1 MKKVVEVYGKTV
13 ESAIA
18 DAAVQLGVDREH
30 LSYEIL
36 EEPKRGFLGFGEV
49 PAKVRI
55 SYDTGDEDVAIDFV
69 RTLIED
75 MGIDAVAEISDVG
88 GGKLINITGGDA
100 GILIGHHGATL
111 DAIQYLVNL
120 AANKRSDMLRRE
132 EEAASAARSE
142 EDEPASAARSEE
154 DEPAENEYSYD
165 EGGIKNQMTERS
177 RTVGKGYV
185 RITLDIE
192 GYREKREQTL
202 RALARRM
209 AYRVQKYKKSVTLEP
224 MNPYERRIIHS
235 EVQNIPGVT
244 TISVGNDTD
253 RKIIIYSEEVGMPRY
268 RSGDRRGYNNG
279 GRGGYRSNNYGDRRE
294 NRSDYVSDYEK
305 DNGGDDYDGE

>member
-142 EDEPASAARSEE
+142 EDEPA
-154 DEPAENEYSYD
+154 ENEDSYD

-294 NRSDYVSDYEK
+294 NRSDYESDYEK

>member
-55 SYDTGDEDVAIDFV
+55 TYDTGDEDVAIDFV

-132 EEAASAARSE
+132 EEAASAARG
-142 EDEPASAARSEE
+142 EE
-154 DEPAENEYSYD
+154 DEPAENEDSYD

-268 RSGDRRGYNNG
+268 RSGDRRGYNTG
-279 GRGGYRSNNYGDRRE
+279 GRGDYRSNNYGDRRE
-294 NRSDYVSDYEK
+294 NRSDYESDYDK

>member
-142 EDEPASAARSEE
+142 EDEPA
-154 DEPAENEYSYD
+154 ENEDSYD

-294 NRSDYVSDYEK
+294 NRSDYESDYDK

>member
-120 AANKRSDMLRRE
+120 AANKRSDMFRRE

-142 EDEPASAARSEE
+142 EDEPAES
-154 DEPAENEYSYD
+154 EYSYD

-294 NRSDYVSDYEK
+294 NRSDYESDYEK

>member
-55 SYDTGDEDVAIDFV
+55 SYDTGDEDVAIDFI

-142 EDEPASAARSEE
+142 EDEPAES
-154 DEPAENEYSYD
+154 EYSYD

-294 NRSDYVSDYEK
+294 NRSDYESDYEK

>member
-75 MGIDAVAEISDVG
+75 MGIDAVAEISNVG

-142 EDEPASAARSEE
+142 EDEPAES
-154 DEPAENEYSYD
+154 EYSYD

-294 NRSDYVSDYEK
+294 NRSDYESDYEK

>member
-132 EEAASAARSE
+132 E
-142 EDEPASAARSEE
+142 

-268 RSGDRRGYNNG
+268 RSGDRRGYSNG

-294 NRSDYVSDYEK
+294 NRSDYESDYEK

>member
-88 GGKLINITGGDA
+88 GGKLAPEQVRDV
-100 GILIGHHGATL
+100 L
-111 DAIQYLVNL
+111 L
-120 AANKRSDMLRRE
+120 ACD
-132 EEAASAARSE
+132 
-142 EDEPASAARSEE
+142 
-154 DEPAENEYSYD
+154 
-165 EGGIKNQMTERS
+165 
-177 RTVGKGYV
+177 
-185 RITLDIE
+185 
-192 GYREKREQTL
+192 REQAGPTL
-202 RALARRM
+202 PACGLF
-209 AYRVQKYKKSVTLEP
+209 
-224 MNPYERRIIHS
+224 MNRLWYD
-235 EVQNIPGVT
+235 
-244 TISVGNDTD
+244 DTPELD
-253 RKIIIYSEEVGMPRY
+253 RFHL
-268 RSGDRRGYNNG
+268 
-279 GRGGYRSNNYGDRRE
+279 
-294 NRSDYVSDYEK
+294 SD
-305 DNGGDDYDGE
+305 

>member
-111 DAIQYLVNL
+111 DAIQYLVTL

-142 EDEPASAARSEE
+142 EDEPAES
-154 DEPAENEYSYD
+154 EYSYD

-294 NRSDYVSDYEK
+294 NRSDYESDYEK

>member
-132 EEAASAARSE
+132 EEAASAARG
-142 EDEPASAARSEE
+142 EE
-154 DEPAENEYSYD
+154 DEPAENEDSYD

-294 NRSDYVSDYEK
+294 NRSDYESDYEK

>member
-120 AANKRSDMLRRE
+120 AANKRSDMLRR
-132 EEAASAARSE
+132 
-142 EDEPASAARSEE
+142 EE

-294 NRSDYVSDYEK
+294 NRSDYESDYEK

>member
-111 DAIQYLVNL
+111 DAFQYLVNL

-142 EDEPASAARSEE
+142 EDEPAES
-154 DEPAENEYSYD
+154 EYSYD

-294 NRSDYVSDYEK
+294 NRSDYESDYEK

>member
-132 EEAASAARSE
+132 EEAASAAR
-142 EDEPASAARSEE
+142 RGE

-294 NRSDYVSDYEK
+294 NRSDYESDYEK

>member
-132 EEAASAARSE
+132 EEAASAARG
-142 EDEPASAARSEE
+142 EE
-154 DEPAENEYSYD
+154 DEPAENEDSYD

-279 GRGGYRSNNYGDRRE
+279 GRGDYRSNNYGDRRE
-294 NRSDYVSDYEK
+294 NRSDYESDYDK

>member
-120 AANKRSDMLRRE
+120 AANKRSVMLRR
-132 EEAASAARSE
+132 
-142 EDEPASAARSEE
+142 EE

-294 NRSDYVSDYEK
+294 NRSDYESDYEK

>member
-142 EDEPASAARSEE
+142 EDEPA
-154 DEPAENEYSYD
+154 ENEYSYGRGRHQKSD
-165 EGGIKNQMTERS
+165 DRALENGRQG
-177 RTVGKGYV
+177 GYV

-268 RSGDRRGYNNG
+268 RFGDRRGYNNG

-294 NRSDYVSDYEK
+294 NRSDYESDYEK

>member
-142 EDEPASAARSEE
+142 EDEPAES
-154 DEPAENEYSYD
+154 EYSYD

-268 RSGDRRGYNNG
+268 HSGDRRGYNNG

-294 NRSDYVSDYEK
+294 NRSDYESDYEK

>member
-132 EEAASAARSE
+132 EEAASAARGE
-142 EDEPASAARSEE
+142 EDES
-154 DEPAENEYSYD
+154 AENEDSYD

-294 NRSDYVSDYEK
+294 NRSDYESDYEK

>member
-120 AANKRSDMLRRE
+120 AA
-132 EEAASAARSE
+132 
-142 EDEPASAARSEE
+142 
-154 DEPAENEYSYD
+154 
-165 EGGIKNQMTERS
+165 
-177 RTVGKGYV
+177 
-185 RITLDIE
+185 
-192 GYREKREQTL
+192 
-202 RALARRM
+202 
-209 AYRVQKYKKSVTLEP
+209 
-224 MNPYERRIIHS
+224 
-235 EVQNIPGVT
+235 
-244 TISVGNDTD
+244 
-253 RKIIIYSEEVGMPRY
+253 
-268 RSGDRRGYNNG
+268 
-279 GRGGYRSNNYGDRRE
+279 
-294 NRSDYVSDYEK
+294 
-305 DNGGDDYDGE
+305 

>member
-132 EEAASAARSE
+132 EEAASAARG
-142 EDEPASAARSEE
+142 EE
-154 DEPAENEYSYD
+154 DEPAENEDSYD

-294 NRSDYVSDYEK
+294 NRSDYESDYDK

>member
-142 EDEPASAARSEE
+142 EDEPA
-154 DEPAENEYSYD
+154 ENEYSYD

-279 GRGGYRSNNYGDRRE
+279 GRGGYRSNNYGDRKE
-294 NRSDYVSDYEK
+294 NRSDYESDYEK

>member
-132 EEAASAARSE
+132 EEAASAARSK
-142 EDEPASAARSEE
+142 E

-294 NRSDYVSDYEK
+294 NRSDYESDYEK

>member
-132 EEAASAARSE
+132 EEAASAAR
-142 EDEPASAARSEE
+142 REE
-154 DEPAENEYSYD
+154 DEPAESEYSYD

-294 NRSDYVSDYEK
+294 NRSDYESDYEK

>member
-55 SYDTGDEDVAIDFV
+55 SYDTGDEDTAIDFV
-69 RTLIED
+69 RRLIED
-75 MGIDAVAEISDVG
+75 MGIDAQAEISDIS
-88 GGKLINITGGDA
+88 GGKLISISGSDA
-100 GILIGHHGATL
+100 GVLIGHHGATL
-111 DAIQYLVNL
+111 DALQYLVNL
-120 AANKRSDMLRRE
+120 AANKRSDILRRE
-132 EEAASAARSE
+132 EEAAAEAEPEPEPEPELE
-142 EDEPASAARSEE
+142 EDDGS
-154 DEPAENEYSYD
+154 
-165 EGGIKNQMTERS
+165 IKNQMTERS

-192 GYREKREQTL
+192 NYREKREQTL

-235 EVQNIPGVT
+235 EVQNISGVT
-244 TISVGNDTD
+244 TISVGSDTD
-253 RKIIIYSEEVGMPRY
+253 RKIIIYSEEMGMPRLRTND
-268 RSGDRRGYNNG
+268 RSGRGNG
-279 GRGGYRSNNYGDRRE
+279 GRGGRSTYRSGRDG
-294 NRSDYVSDYEK
+294 YVSDRRKETEQEYDSESYT
-305 DNGGDDYDGE
+305 DSEPENGYDDE

>member
-18 DAAVQLGVDREH
+18 DAAVQLGVDREQ

-120 AANKRSDMLRRE
+120 AANKRSDMLRR
-132 EEAASAARSE
+132 
-142 EDEPASAARSEE
+142 EE

-294 NRSDYVSDYEK
+294 NRSDYESDYEK

>member
-132 EEAASAARSE
+132 E
-142 EDEPASAARSEE
+142 
-154 DEPAENEYSYD
+154 DEPAENEYIYD

-294 NRSDYVSDYEK
+294 NRSDYESDYEK

>member
-142 EDEPASAARSEE
+142 EDEPA
-154 DEPAENEYSYD
+154 ENEYSYD

-192 GYREKREQTL
+192 GYREKREPDAPRTRTPHGIQ
-202 RALARRM
+202 
-209 AYRVQKYKKSVTLEP
+209 S
-224 MNPYERRIIHS
+224 S
-235 EVQNIPGVT
+235 EVQ
-244 TISVGNDTD
+244 
-253 RKIIIYSEEVGMPRY
+253 EERYPRADE
-268 RSGDRRGYNNG
+268 SL
-279 GRGGYRSNNYGDRRE
+279 
-294 NRSDYVSDYEK
+294 
-305 DNGGDDYDGE
+305 

>member
-132 EEAASAARSE
+132 EEAASAVRGE
-142 EDEPASAARSEE
+142 EDES
-154 DEPAENEYSYD
+154 AENEDSYD

-294 NRSDYVSDYEK
+294 NRSDYDSDYEK

>member
-55 SYDTGDEDVAIDFV
+55 SYDTGDEDVAIDFI

-75 MGIDAVAEISDVG
+75 MGIDAEAEISDVG
-88 GGKLINITGGDA
+88 GGKLINISGSDA

-111 DAIQYLVNL
+111 DAIQYLLNL

-132 EEAASAARSE
+132 EEAASADIGE
-142 EDEPASAARSEE
+142 EDEPA
-154 DEPAENEYSYD
+154 DEGDSYD
-165 EGGIKNQMTERS
+165 DGGIRNQMTERS

-185 RITLDIE
+185 RITLDVE
-192 GYREKREQTL
+192 GYRAKREQTL

-244 TISVGNDTD
+244 TISVGSDTD
-253 RKIIIYSEEVGMPRY
+253 RKIVIYCEEVGMPRY
-268 RSGDRRGYNNG
+268 RSGDRRGYNGN
-279 GRGGYRSNNYGDRRE
+279 RGGYRRDRYDDGR
-294 NRSDYVSDYEK
+294 RSDSDYESDYNK
-305 DNGGDDYDGE
+305 DNGGDDYDDE

>member
-142 EDEPASAARSEE
+142 EDEPAES
-154 DEPAENEYSYD
+154 EYSYD

-224 MNPYERRIIHS
+224 VNPYERRIIHS

-294 NRSDYVSDYEK
+294 NRSDYESDYEK

>member
-111 DAIQYLVNL
+111 DAIHYLVNL

-142 EDEPASAARSEE
+142 EDEPAES
-154 DEPAENEYSYD
+154 EYSYD

-294 NRSDYVSDYEK
+294 NRSDYESDYEK

>member
-142 EDEPASAARSEE
+142 EDEPAES
-154 DEPAENEYSYD
+154 EYSYD

-294 NRSDYVSDYEK
+294 NRSDYESDYEK

>member
-142 EDEPASAARSEE
+142 EDEPAES
-154 DEPAENEYSYD
+154 EYSYD

-209 AYRVQKYKKSVTLEP
+209 AYGVQKYKKSVTLEP

-294 NRSDYVSDYEK
+294 NRSDYESDYEK

>member
-18 DAAVQLGVDREH
+18 DAAVQLCVDREH

-142 EDEPASAARSEE
+142 EDEPAES
-154 DEPAENEYSYD
+154 EYSYD

-294 NRSDYVSDYEK
+294 NRSDYESDYEK

>member
-75 MGIDAVAEISDVG
+75 MGIDAVAEISDVS

-142 EDEPASAARSEE
+142 EDEPAES
-154 DEPAENEYSYD
+154 EYSYD

-294 NRSDYVSDYEK
+294 NRSDYESDYEK

>member
-1 MKKVVEVYGKTV
+1 MIKTL
-13 ESAIA
+13 EKSARTEDEAIA
-18 DAAVQLGVDREH
+18 AALAELGLDRDDV
-30 LSYEIL
+30 SVEIV
-36 EEPKRGFLGFGEV
+36 ERAKSGFLGIGASPAVIRVSYEAEDEPAAPAAAPKAEAPAA
-49 PAKVRI
+49 PAKAAAAAVV
-55 SYDTGDEDVAIDFV
+55 DEN
-69 RTLIED
+69 ED
-75 MGIDAVAEISDVG
+75 YAEIRRFLTGLLERMGVTADIEISPRENG
-88 GGKLINITGGDA
+88 GVNVNLSGSGMGAI
-100 GILIGHHGATL
+100 IGRRGETL
-111 DAIQYLVNL
+111 DAIQQLTNYSINRGSEK
-120 AANKRSDMLRRE
+120 NR
-132 EEAASAARSE
+132 ARVQV
-142 EDEPASAARSEE
+142 DV
-154 DEPAENEYSYD
+154 EN
-165 EGGIKNQMTERS
+165 
-177 RTVGKGYV
+177 
-185 RITLDIE
+185 
-192 GYREKREQTL
+192 YREKREQTL

-294 NRSDYVSDYEK
+294 NRSDYESDYEK

>member
-142 EDEPASAARSEE
+142 EDEPA
-154 DEPAENEYSYD
+154 ENEYSYD

-209 AYRVQKYKKSVTLEP
+209 AYRVQKYS
-224 MNPYERRIIHS
+224 Y
-235 EVQNIPGVT
+235 
-244 TISVGNDTD
+244 
-253 RKIIIYSEEVGMPRY
+253 
-268 RSGDRRGYNNG
+268 
-279 GRGGYRSNNYGDRRE
+279 
-294 NRSDYVSDYEK
+294 
-305 DNGGDDYDGE
+305 